1 MLLHQQKEHSTSASE
16 WIYLDF
22 HHSQGEACNIHT
34 CFPLQKNIQDEDNY
48 KLINFTDPSLKV
60 TSIFL
65 NIMEYF
71 DEHQDNQPKNNG
83 AELSKSVGILDI
95 PRFKSETVLG
105 GVPYNIDM
113 KTQDNMQNALRSRT
127 TKVSLLF
134 NSMFVSND
142 LSFYL
147 NVKRCSLRC
156 GDPSAK

>member
-1 MLLHQQKEHSTSASE
+1 MNGFI
-16 WIYLDF
+16 WISITHREGPATIILVF
-22 HHSQGEACNIHT
+22 LSR
-34 CFPLQKNIQDEDNY
+34 KNIQDQDNY

-83 AELSKSVGILDI
+83 AELSESVGILDI

-113 KTQDNMQNALRSRT
+113 KTQDNMQNALRSDR
-127 TKVSLLF
+127 KSV
-134 NSMFVSND
+134 V
-142 LSFYL
+142 
-147 NVKRCSLRC
+147 
-156 GDPSAK
+156 